1 MIKPENIQETIKS
14 SELLLQRYKEELDKQ
29 PSSFFFDGLVKNT
42 EEYIEELQEELQK
55 ARTNGS
61 KKDTSAGKR
70 IKINEATST
79 DIPVIN
85 TLINEYGWKLGDSL
99 LYQKIYDIPD
109 NLRRDFSNF
118 KNIRPDIVLQDLNGE
133 ILAVIENNLDKENK
147 DLLKLR
153 TIITQVLKPRF
164 LYACSAERILFYDNA
179 WRGLDAGEFK
189 QVTSFMSLEDMK
201 LKIEQQKKIASS
213 REITIDTTIAG
224 GFDPTVGKERYYQLQ
239 CIRTIIENYKA
250 GKQKMLVHMAT
261 GLGKTRTAVA
271 LVKAL
276 LSSGLTKRILFVVDR
291 RMLAKQSVDDGF
303 SLISREYTSSWITSS
318 NFRARRNASI
328 HIVVI
333 DTLELI
339 HSDLP
344 SNFYD
349 LIIVDECHRS
359 INVNRKLILD
369 HFLCPRLGLTA
380 TPRIAIPKG
389 ATEVAE
395 EDLAIIDTYKLFGC
409 ETGEPDF
416 KFDMEQAIGEG
427 FLAPYK
433 PIELKSSLI
442 TEAEEKGIDFS
453 YVLDPEEKYRIEL
466 GEEKNIKIEQLNRKF
481 ISEENCIRIA
491 EQLKINTQYG
501 EKVILFG
508 VSQAHCIE
516 LAKAINKVFEHDYS
530 EKPYY
535 AEAVI
540 SENNEL
546 NETLKAWFK
555 KPYQKPYVV
564 TSVDILSTGVDI
576 PCVRYISFAAL
587 TKSVGKYIQMV
598 GRGTRLDPKT
608 GKFSFTVLDFV
619 GLCKRMDDNGK
630 GTLKE
635 NIKVVKAGEQKPKG
649 KGTPPPPGN
658 YFLIDNP
665 DPAHLIQR
673 VEIHGDSIIIKD
685 NIPIEEAKRIFEEEL
700 KKTQEPVINEL
711 KEKAEVPGYQPTD
724 KEVAD
729 FIDWLSKPN
738 TFLDEGHLQK
748 MYDYPEG
755 SAWDFL
761 LHALGKKKIPTAK
774 ERIEKN
780 YLSYIHTYNFTDEQ
794 IVVLKKI
801 KDVFASNIAS
811 KKTIDEK
818 DIFGNPI
825 YERLIGSYE
834 VINQKFNGQF
844 GTVLADLKNTFN
856 PPSKAA

>member
-1 MIKPENIQETIKS
+1 MS
-14 SELLLQRYKEELDKQ
+14 R
-29 PSSFFFDGLVKNT
+29 
-42 EEYIEELQEELQK
+42 
-55 ARTNGS
+55 
-61 KKDTSAGKR
+61 
-70 IKINEATST
+70 KINEATST
-79 DIPVIN
+79 DLPIIQRLVN
-85 TLINEYGWKLGDSL
+85 DYGWKVGDTL
-99 LYQKIYDIPD
+99 LYQQTYDISESLRQDYP
-109 NLRRDFSNF
+109 NL

-133 ILAVIENNLDKENK
+133 VVAVIENNLDKENK

-153 TIITQVLKPRF
+153 TVVTHLLKPRF
-164 LYACSAERILFYDNA
+164 LYACSAERILFYDNT
-179 WRGLDAGEFK
+179 WKGLEAGEFK
-189 QVTSFMSLEDMK
+189 QVNGFMTLEEMK
-201 LKIEQQKKIASS
+201 LKMEQQKKIASNK
-213 REITIDTTIAG
+213 EIIIDTTIAG
-224 GFDPTVGKERYYQLQ
+224 GFDPTVGKERYYQLD
-239 CIRTIIENYKA
+239 CIRTVVENYKA
-250 GKQKMLVHMAT
+250 GKQKMLIHMAT

-276 LSSGLTKRILFVVDR
+276 LSGGLTKRVLYVVDR
-291 RMLAKQSVDDGF
+291 RMLAKQAIDDGF
-303 SLISREYTSSWITSS
+303 ALISKEHTSSWITTA
-318 NFRARRNASI
+318 NFKARKHASI
-328 HIVVI
+328 HVVVI

-359 INVNRKLILD
+359 INVNRKLIFD
-369 HFLCPRLGLTA
+369 HFLCPRVGLTA
-380 TPRIAIPKG
+380 TPRIAVPKEG
-389 ATEVAE
+389 AEVAE
-395 EDLAIIDTYKLFGC
+395 EDLEIIDTYKLFGC

-416 KFDMEQAIGEG
+416 AFDMERGIDEG

-442 TEAEEKGIDFS
+442 SEAEENGIEFD
-453 YVLDPEEKYRIEL
+453 YVLDPQEKYQIAL
-466 GEEKNIKIEQLNRKF
+466 GGEKKLKLEQLNRKF
-481 ISEENCIRIA
+481 ISKENCLRIA
-491 EQLKINTQYG
+491 EEIKKNTQYG

-516 LAKAINKVFEHDYS
+516 LAKAINKVFENDNAD
-530 EKPYY
+530 KPYY
-535 AEAVI
+535 AEAII

-576 PCVRYISFAAL
+576 PCVRYIAFAAL
-587 TKSVGKYIQMV
+587 TKSAGKYIQMV

-608 GKFSFTVLDFV
+608 GKFSFTILDFV
-619 GLCKRMDDNGK
+619 GLCKRMEDNGK

-635 NIKVVKAGEQKPKG
+635 NKKVVKPAALKPKMEALLRP
-649 KGTPPPPGN
+649 KGD

-673 VEIHGDSIIIKD
+673 VVIHGDTINVID
-685 NIPIEEAKRIFEEEL
+685 NLPIEEAKKIFEDEL
-700 KKTQEPVINEL
+700 KKSQEPVIVAL
-711 KEKAEVPGYQPTD
+711 KEKAEQKDYQPSD
-724 KEVAD
+724 DEIEKL
-729 FIDWLSKPN
+729 IDWLSKPN

-748 MYDYPEG
+748 MYNYPEG
-755 SAWDFL
+755 SVWDFL

-794 IVVLKKI
+794 IVILKKI
-801 KDVFASNIAS
+801 KNVFVSNVES
-811 KKTIDEK
+811 KKSISEK

-834 VINQKFNGQF
+834 SVSEKFNGRF
-844 GTVLADLKNTFN
+844 SSVMNELKNNFIFFI
-856 PPSKAA
+856 PPPKPIPPTGNIK

>member
-1 MIKPENIQETIKS
+1 M
-14 SELLLQRYKEELDKQ
+14 
-29 PSSFFFDGLVKNT
+29 
-42 EEYIEELQEELQK
+42 
-55 ARTNGS
+55 S
-61 KKDTSAGKR
+61 K
-70 IKINEATST
+70 KINEATST
-79 DIPVIN
+79 DLPIIQMLVN
-85 TLINEYGWKLGDSL
+85 DYGWKVGDTL
-99 LYQKIYDIPD
+99 LYQQIYDIPE
-109 NLRRDFSNF
+109 NLKKDYSTLR
-118 KNIRPDIVLQDLNGE
+118 NIRPDIVLQDMNGDV
-133 ILAVIENNLDKENK
+133 LAVIENNLDKENK

-153 TIITQVLKPRF
+153 TIVTQLLKPRF

-189 QVTSFMSLEDMK
+189 QVTTFMSLEEMK
-201 LKIEQQKKIASS
+201 LKIEQQKKIASNK
-213 REITIDTTIAG
+213 EITIDTTIAG
-224 GFDPTVGKERYYQLQ
+224 GYDPTVGKERYYQLQ

-250 GKQKMLVHMAT
+250 GKQKMLIHMAT

-303 SLISREYTSSWITSS
+303 SLISREYTSSWITTS
-318 NFRARRNASI
+318 NFRTRKNASI
-328 HIVVI
+328 HVVVI

-359 INVNRKLILD
+359 INVNRKLIFD
-369 HFLCPRLGLTA
+369 HFLCPRIGLTA
-380 TPRIAIPKG
+380 TPRIATPKKG
-389 ATEVAE
+389 TEVDE

-416 KFDMEQAIGEG
+416 QFDIKRGIDEG

-433 PIELKSSLI
+433 PIELISSLVE
-442 TEAEEKGIDFS
+442 EAKNNGIEFDHVIDPQERYVIALGAEKK
-453 YVLDPEEKYRIEL
+453 LKL
-466 GEEKNIKIEQLNRKF
+466 EQLNRKF
-481 ISEENCIRIA
+481 ISEENCLRLA
-491 EQLKINTQYG
+491 EEIKKNTQYG
-501 EKVILFG
+501 EKVIIFG

-516 LAKAINKVFEHDYS
+516 LAKAINKVFQNDNS

-555 KPYQKPYVV
+555 KPYQKPYVTV
-564 TSVDILSTGVDI
+564 SVDILSTGVDI
-576 PCVRYISFAAL
+576 PCVRYIALAAL
-587 TKSVGKYIQMV
+587 TKSVGKYIQMI

-608 GKFSFTVLDFV
+608 GKFSFQILDFV
-619 GLCKRMDDNGK
+619 GLCKRMEDNGK

-635 NIKVVKAGEQKPKG
+635 NKKVVKPGERKLHTSEVVNPIG
-649 KGTPPPPGN
+649 D

-665 DPAHLIQR
+665 DPANMIQR
-673 VEIHGDSIIIKD
+673 VEIHGDSIVVKD
-685 NIPIEEAKRIFEEEL
+685 NIPIEDAKRIFEEEL
-700 KKTQEPVINEL
+700 KKSQEPVIVEL
-711 KEKAEVPGYQPTD
+711 KEKAKQPEYQPT
-724 KEVAD
+724 EEELAN
-729 FIDWLSKPN
+729 FIQWLSLPN
-738 TFLDEGHLQK
+738 TFMDEGHLQK

-761 LHALGKKKIPTAK
+761 LHALGKKRIPTQK

-780 YLSYIHTYNFTDEQ
+780 YLSYIHTYDFTDEQ
-794 IVVLKKI
+794 IVILKKI

-811 KKTIDEK
+811 NREIGIK

-825 YERLIGSYE
+825 YERLIGSYDSINNKFDGKFDL
-834 VINQKFNGQF
+834 VIS
-844 GTVLADLKNTFN
+844 DLKQTFQKR
-856 PPSKAA
+856 PIV

>member
-1 MIKPENIQETIKS
+1 M
-14 SELLLQRYKEELDKQ
+14 
-29 PSSFFFDGLVKNT
+29 
-42 EEYIEELQEELQK
+42 
-55 ARTNGS
+55 S
-61 KKDTSAGKR
+61 K
-70 IKINEATST
+70 KINEATST
-79 DIPVIN
+79 DLPIIQRLVN
-85 TLINEYGWKLGDSL
+85 DYGWKVGDTL
-99 LYQKIYDIPD
+99 LYQQIYDISE
-109 NLRRDFSNF
+109 NLKQDYSNL

-133 ILAVIENNLDKENK
+133 VLAVIENNLDKENK

-153 TIITQVLKPRF
+153 TVITHLLKPRF
-164 LYACSAERILFYDNA
+164 LYACSTERILFYDNA
-179 WRGLDAGEFK
+179 WKGLDAGEFK
-189 QVTSFMSLEDMK
+189 QVTTFMSLEEMK
-201 LKIEQQKKIASS
+201 LKIEQQKKIASNK
-213 REITIDTTIAG
+213 EITIDTTIAG
-224 GFDPTVGKERYYQLQ
+224 GFDPGIGKERYYQLQ

-250 GKQKMLVHMAT
+250 GKQKMLIHMAT

-276 LSSGLTKRILFVVDR
+276 LGSSLAKRILFVVDR

-303 SLISREYTSSWITSS
+303 ALISREHTSSWITTS
-318 NFRARRNASI
+318 NFRARKHASI
-328 HIVVI
+328 HVVVI

-359 INVNRKLILD
+359 INVNRKLIFD
-369 HFLCPRLGLTA
+369 HFLCPRVGLTA
-380 TPRIAIPKG
+380 TPRIAVPKD
-389 ATEVAE
+389 ATEVDE

-416 KFDMEQAIGEG
+416 QFDMDKGISEG

-433 PIELKSSLI
+433 PVELKSSLI
-442 TEAEEKGIDFS
+442 TEAEEHGIDFS
-453 YVLDPEEKYRIEL
+453 YVLDPQEKYQIPL
-466 GEEKNIKIEQLNRKF
+466 GTEKKLKLEQLNRKF
-481 ISEENCIRIA
+481 ISEENCLRIA
-491 EQLKINTQYG
+491 EELKKNTQYG

-516 LAKAINKVFEHDYS
+516 LAKAVNTVFEKDLS

-576 PCVRYISFAAL
+576 PCVRYIAFAGL

-619 GLCKRMDDNGK
+619 GLCKRMEDNGK

-635 NIKVVKAGEQKPKG
+635 NKKIVKPGDQKPKVP
-649 KGTPPPPGN
+649 GTPQPKGE

-673 VEIHGDSIIIKD
+673 VEIHGDSIIVKD
-685 NIPIEEAKRIFEEEL
+685 NIPIEQAKRIFEEEL
-700 KKTQEPVINEL
+700 KKTQEPVMADL
-711 KEKAEVPGYQPTD
+711 KTKAEQADYQPTD
-724 KEVAD
+724 EEMAKLL
-729 FIDWLSKPN
+729 DWLSKPN

-748 MYDYPEG
+748 MYDFPEG

-761 LHALGKKKIPTAK
+761 LHALGKKKIPTPK

-780 YLSYIHTYNFTDEQ
+780 YLSYIHTYDFTDEQ
-794 IVVLKKI
+794 IIVLKKI
-801 KDVFASNIAS
+801 KDVFASNLAS
-811 KKTIDEK
+811 KRSIDEK
-818 DIFGNPI
+818 EIFGNPI
-825 YERLIGSYE
+825 YERLIGSYDDINKKFDGKFGL
-834 VINQKFNGQF
+834 VIN
-844 GTVLADLKNTFN
+844 DLKTTFRN
-856 PPSKAA
+856 NLNV

>member
-1 MIKPENIQETIKS
+1 M
-14 SELLLQRYKEELDKQ
+14 
-29 PSSFFFDGLVKNT
+29 
-42 EEYIEELQEELQK
+42 
-55 ARTNGS
+55 S
-61 KKDTSAGKR
+61 K
-70 IKINEATST
+70 KINEATST
-79 DIPVIN
+79 DLPIIQRLV
-85 TLINEYGWKLGDSL
+85 NEYGWKVGDTL
-99 LYQKIYDIPD
+99 LYQQVYDISE
-109 NLRRDFSNF
+109 NLKQDYANL

-133 ILAVIENNLDKENK
+133 VLAVIENNLDKENK

-153 TIITQVLKPRF
+153 TVVTHLLKPRF
-164 LYACSAERILFYDNA
+164 LYACSTERILFYDNA
-179 WRGLDAGEFK
+179 WKGLDAGEFK
-189 QVTSFMSLEDMK
+189 QVTSFMSLEEMK
-201 LKIEQQKKIASS
+201 LKIEQQKKIASNK
-213 REITIDTTIAG
+213 EITIDTTIAG
-224 GFDPTVGKERYYQLQ
+224 GFDPSIGKERYYQLQ

-250 GKQKMLVHMAT
+250 GKQKMLIHMAT

-276 LSSGLTKRILFVVDR
+276 LGSSLAKRILFVVDR

-303 SLISREYTSSWITSS
+303 ALISREHTSSWITTS
-318 NFRARRNASI
+318 NFRARKHASI
-328 HIVVI
+328 HVVVI

-359 INVNRKLILD
+359 INVNRKLIFD
-369 HFLCPRLGLTA
+369 HFLCPRVGLTA
-380 TPRIAIPKG
+380 TPRIAVPKD
-389 ATEVAE
+389 ATEVDE
-395 EDLAIIDTYKLFGC
+395 EDLAIIDTYKLSGC

-416 KFDMEQAIGEG
+416 QFDMDKGISEG

-433 PIELKSSLI
+433 PVELKSSLI
-442 TEAEEKGIDFS
+442 AEAEEQGIDFS
-453 YVLDPEEKYRIEL
+453 YVLDPQEKYQIPL
-466 GEEKNIKIEQLNRKF
+466 GTEKKIKLEQLNRKF
-481 ISEENCIRIA
+481 ISEENCLRIA
-491 EQLKINTQYG
+491 EELKKNTQYG

-516 LAKAINKVFEHDYS
+516 LAKAVNTVFEKDLS

-576 PCVRYISFAAL
+576 PCVRYIAFAGL

-619 GLCKRMDDNGK
+619 GLCKRMEDNGK

-635 NIKVVKAGEQKPKG
+635 NKKIVKPGDQKPKVP
-649 KGTPPPPGN
+649 GTPQPKGE

-673 VEIHGDSIIIKD
+673 VEIHGDSIIVKD

-700 KKTQEPVINEL
+700 MKTQEPVMADL
-711 KEKAEVPGYQPTD
+711 KTKAEQADYQPTD
-724 KEVAD
+724 EEMAKLL
-729 FIDWLSKPN
+729 DWLSKPN

-748 MYDYPEG
+748 MYDFPEG

-761 LHALGKKKIPTAK
+761 LHALGKKKIPTPK

-780 YLSYIHTYNFTDEQ
+780 YLSYIHTYDFTDEQ
-794 IVVLKKI
+794 IIVLKKI
-801 KDVFASNIAS
+801 KDVFASNLAS
-811 KKTIDEK
+811 KRSIEEK
-818 DIFGNPI
+818 EIFGNPI

-834 VINQKFNGQF
+834 EINMKFDGKFNLVI
-844 GTVLADLKNTFN
+844 TDLKNTFRN
-856 PPSKAA
+856 RLNM